1 MPLNK
6 KGKKI
11 MEKMKKEYGKKKGES
26 VFYAMENSGKLKGVK
41 KAKQGMMANL
51 KPVPAGKEKSLGKLP
66 PEVRNR
72 MGYAKYGK
80 MMKAKMG
87 AQVSDKE
94 IETIKKL
101 ANAQVSDKE
110 AKNQRENLRIETI
123 KKLAGAQVS
132 DKEAKKIMAMMPN
145 FKDSPVTRE
154 AKMTA
159 IKNIKS
165 MMPKKSHGGSMKKG
179 YGKARS
185 SGMGLEDE
193 SLVPGK
199 GYEYI
204 KDLL

>member
-6 KGKKI
+6 KGEKI
-11 MEKMKKEYGKKKGES
+11 MKKMKEEYGNKKGKS

-41 KAKQGMMANL
+41 KAKKGMMTNL

-80 MMKAKMG
+80 MMKARYGTMAKQSTGPALQKEKVRKEQRDIIRANLAKEYSG
-87 AQVSDKE
+87 AAISENELQN
-94 IETIKKL
+94 IKKL
-101 ANAQVSDKE
+101 APE
-110 AKNQRENLRIETI
+110 AIDTGMTMQ
-123 KKLAGAQVS
+123 
-132 DKEAKKIMAMMPN
+132 AKRSAL
-145 FKDSPVTRE
+145 
-154 AKMTA
+154 KMLQ
-159 IKNIKS
+159 KKS
-165 MMPKKSHGGSMKKG
+165 MGGSMKKG
-179 YGKARS
+179 YGQART

-204 KDLL
+204 KDLI

>member
-41 KAKQGMMANL
+41 KAKQGMMTNL

-80 MMKAKMG
+80 MMKAKIG

-94 IETIKKL
+94 IE
-101 ANAQVSDKE
+101 NFE
-110 AKNQRENLRIETI
+110 IETI

-132 DKEAKKIMAMMPN
+132 DAEIKK
-145 FKDSPVTRE
+145 
-154 AKMTA
+154 
-159 IKNIKS
+159 IKS

>member
-11 MEKMKKEYGKKKGES
+11 MEKMKEEYGKKKGES

-66 PEVRNR
+66 TKVRNK

-101 ANAQVSDKE
+101 A
-110 AKNQRENLRIETI
+110 
-123 KKLAGAQVS
+123 GAQVS
-132 DKEAKKIMAMMPN
+132 DKEAKKI
-145 FKDSPVTRE
+145 
-154 AKMTA
+154 
-159 IKNIKS
+159 IS